1 MTSDRQGES
10 ALTLKVEI
18 RAARLHPPARLELAE
33 IVVVSLRGRPGDTG
47 SEREGGH
54 APPWQGLDR
63 VAGRRER
70 VGVLAIAERPQD
82 VGPRPAGR
90 QRRQAGGFELE
101 PGLVAG
107 AGDVEPVVVGLE
119 QAGDVSI
126 ARGLPDIRASGAGSA
141 ELES

>member
-1 MTSDRQGES
+1 M
-10 ALTLKVEI
+10 
-18 RAARLHPPARLELAE
+18 
-33 IVVVSLRGRPGDTG
+33 SLRGRPRDTG

-70 VGVLAIAERPQD
+70 VGVLAIAKRPQH

-107 AGDVEPVVVGLE
+107 ADDAEPVDVGLE
-119 QAGDVSI
+119 QAGNVSMLVLI
-126 ARGLPDIRASGAGSA
+126 RRTQQPPVSSPVRSRVVSRGSPAG
-141 ELES
+141 